1 MISRRSFLKQVGLAA
16 GGALLAGSGLSMLPG
31 CSAGKKLEKLA
42 IQAPASPPS
51 IALAKLVHDNAFA
64 GLADSSEF
72 LLWKTADEMRA
83 RITSGQAQ
91 ISGLPVNVAAA
102 LYNKGLGVQL
112 ANVYIWGILYLV
124 SADENIQSWED
135 LRGQEVLIPFQGDL
149 PDLMTQLLLQYR
161 GMALGKDI
169 TARYVTAAPE
179 AANLLAAGQAKHA
192 VLSEPSATLALL
204 KAKGAGITLHRAID
218 YQADWAAMTGQ
229 PPRLPMA
236 GVAVL
241 PSLTKEHPQVI
252 TRLQS
257 AHAEAVAWVRDHPK
271 EAAALGTQYIPEMPA
286 QAMEASLP
294 HIVFEWVSAKDARK
308 EIEFFFNELAK
319 LSPAIYGGKLPG
331 DDFYITG

>member
-1 MISRRSFLKQVGLAA
+1 MFSRRAFLKHVGLAA
-16 GGALLAGSGLSMLPG
+16 GGALLAGSGLSLLPS
-31 CSAGKKLEKLA
+31 CSARKGLGTLS

-51 IALAKLVHDNAFA
+51 LALAKLVHDGAFA
-64 GLADSSEF
+64 GLVDSAEF

-91 ISGLPVNVAAA
+91 ISGLPVNAAA
-102 LYNKGLGVQL
+102 TLYNKGMGMQL

-124 SADENIQSWED
+124 SADERIKRWED

-149 PDLMTQLLLQYR
+149 PDLITQLLLGYR
-161 GMALGKDI
+161 GMALGTDI
-169 TARYVTAAPE
+169 SPRYVTAAPE

-204 KAKGAGITLHRAID
+204 KAKGTGITLHRAID

-241 PSLTKEHPQVI
+241 PSLAKEHRPVVD
-252 TRLQS
+252 RLQS

-271 EAAALGTQYIPEMPA
+271 EAAALGTRYIPEMPA

-294 HIVFEWVSAKDARK
+294 HI
-308 EIEFFFNELAK
+308 
-319 LSPAIYGGKLPG
+319 
-331 DDFYITG
+331 T

>member
-1 MISRRSFLKQVGLAA
+1 MSSRRAFLKQMGLAA
-16 GGALLAGSGLSMLPG
+16 GGALLAGSGVSMLTS
-31 CSAGKKLEKLA
+31 CSAQKKLETLS

-51 IALAKLVHDNAFA
+51 IALVKLVHDGAFA
-64 GLADSSEF
+64 SLVDSATF

-91 ISGLPVNVAAA
+91 ISGLPVNAAA
-102 LYNKGLGVQL
+102 TLYNKGMGVQL

-124 SADENIQSWED
+124 SADESIKRWED
-135 LRGQEVLIPFQGDL
+135 LRRQEVLIPFQGDL
-149 PDLMTQLLLQYR
+149 PDLMTQLLLSYR

-169 TARYVTAAPE
+169 FPRYVTAAPE

-204 KAKGAGITLHRAID
+204 KAKQAGITLRRAVD
-218 YQADWAAMTGQ
+218 YQADWAAVTGR

-241 PSLTKEHPQVI
+241 PSLAKEHRPVVA
-252 TRLQS
+252 RLQS

-294 HIVFEWVSAKDARK
+294 HITFEWVSAQDARK
-308 EIEFFFNELAK
+308 EIEFFFQELAK
-319 LSPAIYGGKLPG
+319 LSPAVYGGKLPG
-331 DDFYITG
+331 DDFYYAG